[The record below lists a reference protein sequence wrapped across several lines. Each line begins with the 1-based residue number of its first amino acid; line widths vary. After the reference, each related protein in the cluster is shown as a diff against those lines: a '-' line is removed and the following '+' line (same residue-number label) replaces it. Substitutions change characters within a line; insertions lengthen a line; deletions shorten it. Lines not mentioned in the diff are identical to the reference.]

1 MVLSSLDALSPS
13 TSFDGGG
20 TCSSVLWRSLST
32 VGNCIPSC
40 RGGCGLKCGQIVTG
54 LLSTSIWKLGG
65 ISPLQAI
72 LSVTR
77 LWNFLVKCVPGHR
90 RQWPCP
96 LCSQTNESIPVVTH
110 ALTST
115 YIRYTSCLPL
125 HSGSTRVA
133 SPRQCHQQSPGRR
146 RCDPR
151 NPCPL
156 QSGVK
161 SKNAKVD
168 LHGLKQA
175 SNDSTMILEMSWGTW
190 DRSWTNSLDSLGV
203 LLPSF
208 ALKSIVTHGLRAN
221 LLAITIWWAS
231 GIYDTSNHQDRN
243 AWSDDVLP
251 RIRIAA
257 IKVPGSFT
265 AFAKTNLFGTAL
277 ILGLWRSILPEN
289 LGNRYLQA
297 TYIKSY
303 RLIRNINIHQY
314 NMYMIIWRYD
324 TICINIERDR

>member
-1 MVLSSLDALSPS
+1 MWAEMWADCDWSPVNINLKRWHKPFASYLVGHPSLE
-13 TSFDGGG
+13 F
-20 TCSSVLWRSLST
+20 
-32 VGNCIPSC
+32 SC
-40 RGGCGLKCGQIVTG
+40 EVCTWTQEAMAMG
-54 LLSTSIWKLGG
+54 
-65 ISPLQAI
+65 
-72 LSVTR
+72 
-77 LWNFLVKCVPGHR
+77 
-90 RQWPCP
+90 PCP
-96 LCSQTNESIPVVTH
+96 FCSQTTYVTLAVFLCTVGAPALQAQDSAISKVQVVVDVIQEIH
-110 ALTST
+110 AL
-115 YIRYTSCLPL
+115 CK
-125 HSGSTRVA
+125 VEWN
-133 SPRQCHQQSPGRR
+133 QM
-146 RCDPR
+146 
-151 NPCPL
+151 
-156 QSGVK
+156 
-161 SKNAKVD
+161 NAKVD

-314 NMYMIIWRYD
+314 VHDNMTLWYNMYQYR
-324 TICINIERDR
+324 ERDR

>member
-1 MVLSSLDALSPS
+1 MHSHLHTYVTLAVFL
-13 TSFDGGG
+13 
-20 TCSSVLWRSLST
+20 CT
-32 VGNCIPSC
+32 VGAPA
-40 RGGCGLKCGQIVTG
+40 
-54 LLSTSIWKLGG
+54 
-65 ISPLQAI
+65 LQAQDSAI
-72 LSVTR
+72 S
-77 LWNFLVKCVPGHR
+77 KI
-90 RQWPCP
+90 Q
-96 LCSQTNESIPVVTH
+96 VVVDVIQEIH
-110 ALTST
+110 AL
-115 YIRYTSCLPL
+115 CK
-125 HSGSTRVA
+125 VEWN
-133 SPRQCHQQSPGRR
+133 QM
-146 RCDPR
+146 
-151 NPCPL
+151 
-156 QSGVK
+156 
-161 SKNAKVD
+161 NAKVD
-168 LHGLKQA
+168 LLGLKQA
-175 SNDSTMILEMSWGTW
+175 SSDSTMILEMSWGTW

-257 IKVPGSFT
+257 IKVPGSFA

-314 NMYMIIWRYD
+314 VHDNMTLWYNMYQYR
-324 TICINIERDR
+324 ER